1 MIKLLVG
8 IIKKIMKSKWNVKN
22 PQSSVTV
29 ARLLSEL
36 EGISYILDCLDEPED
51 YEYIQTMKQKYYKEY
66 FKRKRT
72 ENELAQGGSKIPK
85 PAL

>member
-1 MIKLLVG
+1 
-8 IIKKIMKSKWNVKN
+8 MKSKWNVKN

>member
-1 MIKLLVG
+1 
-8 IIKKIMKSKWNVKN
+8 MKSKWNVKN

-72 ENELAQGGSKIPK
+72 ENELAQGGSKIP
-85 PAL
+85 PDDL

>member
-1 MIKLLVG
+1 MG

-29 ARLLSEL
+29 ARLLSEF